1 MARSTIDCGG
11 GIWWRCRI
19 LALPDPCN
27 VALEEAAI
35 NRVAM
40 NSTVQVAQVVCPLG
54 KYSVNNKGSI
64 PASGSLAPTI
74 CFISKREY
82 RTPHLLALSIALAAR
97 NLIIRAGD
105 ALFLEDEIVESGD
118 AVLVQI
124 FKLLPH
130 GLDVILAK

>member
-19 LALPDPCN
+19 LALLDPCN

-64 PASGSLAPTI
+64 PASGPLAPTI
-74 CFISKREY
+74 CFVPKREDCS
-82 RTPHLLALSIALAAR
+82 PHLLALSIALSAR
-97 NLIIRAGD
+97 DFIIGAGD
-105 ALFLEDEIVESGD
+105 ALFFQDKVVEGGD
-118 AVLVQI
+118 TVL
-124 FKLLPH
+124 
-130 GLDVILAK
+130 A